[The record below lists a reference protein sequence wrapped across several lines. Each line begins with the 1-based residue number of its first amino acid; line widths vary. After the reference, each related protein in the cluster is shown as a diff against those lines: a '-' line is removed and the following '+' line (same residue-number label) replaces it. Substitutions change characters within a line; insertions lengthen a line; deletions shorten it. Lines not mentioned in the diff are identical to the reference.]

1 MHGHGG
7 LPNRLRGVLA
17 DRPLIVVSNREP
29 YTHRRSGGA
38 AKVERPV
45 GGLTAALDPVM
56 QDLSGTWIAWGD
68 GDADF
73 DDVAAGG
80 RVPVPPE
87 APRYTLKR
95 IALPHPE
102 VEGYYY
108 GYANQALWPLCHMA
122 MSQARFRARYWAAYQ
137 SVNARFAAAV
147 REEAGREALVWIHDY
162 HLALCPRELRRTR
175 PDLFLMHFWHIPWPA
190 WDVFRI
196 CPQGAELLDGL
207 LANDLIGFQHPRHV
221 EHFLECAEREIGA
234 RVEDGIVEYKGRV
247 THVEAFPISVDAA
260 ALDQLARSRSCER
273 WMARLRRRFALEGR
287 TVAVSV
293 DRLDYTKGIPER
305 LKAIDLFFKRR
316 PEYRTRVVFIQKT
329 APSRTR
335 IKAYRDLESQV
346 EEAIAHLNAAYAVEG
361 WQPVISLPQP
371 LPPAGMAALYRMAD
385 LCVVSSLQDGMNLV
399 AKEFVACQVD
409 RRGVLALS
417 ELAGARDELSWAI
430 PINPYDVEGC
440 ADALARAI
448 EMPVLERR
456 RRLDRLRTDVAEHD
470 ITHWVDQ
477 HLEAAAHL
485 LGARSA
491 TRQLFD
497 AAGRIDPTVGRGRP
511 LALLMDFDGTLTG
524 FADDPDSVRIPPRIQ
539 AALARIAR
547 APDTFVAIISG
558 RALDDIRLRAG
569 IDGIVYGGNH
579 GLEIAGPGWT
589 WTVPKAEE
597 ARGAIG
603 PCCVR
608 LRARLRGVPGV
619 WVEDKGLTA
628 SVHYRRSPHRHVEQ
642 VRMAVLEELAQLSPR
657 TLGVRQGKHV
667 LELRPDISWD
677 KGAAVRWVLTR
688 ALGDDWAA
696 TASVVYLGDD
706 RTDEDAFEAL
716 AAPAVTVKVG
726 PNAHPTA
733 ARYAV
738 RNIDEVYRFIETID
752 ARRAALS
759 VPAGAAAGGAGG

>member
-7 LPNRLRGVLA
+7 FLERMRGILA
-17 DRPLIVVSNREP
+17 GRPLIVVSNREP
-29 YTHRRSGGA
+29 YTHRRSPGRV
-38 AKVERPV
+38 KVERPV
-45 GGLTAALDPVM
+45 GGLVAALDPVM

-73 DDVAAGG
+73 DVADPEGS
-80 RVPVPPE
+80 VPVPPE

-95 IALPHPE
+95 LALPRPE

-122 MSQARFRARYWAAYQ
+122 MGQARFRARYWAAYR

-147 REEAGREALVWIHDY
+147 RQEAGREALVWIHDY

-207 LANDLIGFQHPRHV
+207 LANDLIAFQHPRHV

-234 RVEDGIVEYKGRV
+234 RVEDGIVEYDGRV

-260 ALDQLARSRSCER
+260 ALDRLARARACER
-273 WMARLRRRFALEGR
+273 WMARLRRRFALDGR
-287 TVAVSV
+287 IVAVSV

-335 IKAYRDLESQV
+335 IKAYRDLQCQV
-346 EEAIAHLNAAYAVEG
+346 EEAIARLNAAYAVKG

-440 ADALARAI
+440 ADALARGL
-448 EMPVLERR
+448 EMPAEERR
-456 RRLDRLRTDVAEHD
+456 RRLDHLRADLAEHD
-470 ITHWVDQ
+470 ITRWVAR

-491 TRQLFD
+491 TRWLFD
-497 AAGRIDPTVGRGRP
+497 ATGRIEPAVARGRP

-524 FADDPDSVRIPPRIQ
+524 FADDPDSVRIPPRIR

-547 APDTFVAIISG
+547 APDTLVAIVSG
-558 RALDDIRLRAG
+558 RALGDIQVRAG
-569 IDGIVYGGNH
+569 IDGIVYAGNH

-589 WTVPKAEE
+589 WTLPEAERATE
-597 ARGAIG
+597 AIG
-603 PCCVR
+603 ACCAR
-608 LRARLRGVPGV
+608 LRARLHGVPGV
-619 WVEDKGLTA
+619 WLEDKGLTA
-628 SVHYRRSPHRHVEQ
+628 SVHYRGSPRRHVEQ
-642 VRMAVLEELAQLSPR
+642 VRMAVLEEVARLSPR
-657 TLGVRQGKHV
+657 TIGVRQGKDV
-667 LELRPDISWD
+667 IELRPNISWD

-688 ALGDDWAA
+688 ALGDDWVAS
-696 TASVVYLGDD
+696 ASVVYLGDD

-716 AAPAVTVKVG
+716 PAPAVTVKVG
-726 PNAHPTA
+726 PNSHPTA

-738 RNIDEVYRFIETID
+738 RNIDEVYRFIEMID
-752 ARRAALS
+752 TRRAAPPVL
-759 VPAGAAAGGAGG
+759 AGVTAGG